1 MKKIIIVIP
10 CRLKSKRLKEKLIRK
25 VNGKEIF
32 LHTYERCCLAIN
44 KKNIYIATDSSRI
57 ITLCKEKG
65 INVVKTSQ
73 KKITGSDRIEELS
86 KKIRAEN
93 YINVQG
99 DEPIID
105 PKNIKKVIQYTKKDN
120 SKVYNCYTEINQS
133 EAKKKSIPK
142 VILNNNE
149 ELIYMSRSIV
159 PFNHTNA
166 KIKYFKQVCI
176 YSYPRRI
183 LNIFN
188 NKKTKIENNEDIE
201 ILRLI
206 ENGISVKMIKVKT
219 NSFAIDTIQDYK
231 KLKKIL
237 K

>member
-1 MKKIIIVIP
+1 MKKFIVVIP

-32 LHTYERCCLAIN
+32 LHTYEKCCLATN
-44 KKNIYIATDSSRI
+44 KKNIYIATDSSQI
-57 ITLCKEKG
+57 FILCKKKG
-65 INVVKTSQ
+65 INVIKTS
-73 KKITGSDRIEELS
+73 KNKITGSDRIKEFS
-86 KKIRAEN
+86 KKIKAEN

-99 DEPIID
+99 DEPIIN
-105 PKNIKKVIQYTKKDN
+105 PKNIKKVIQHTKKDN
-120 SKVYNCYTEINQS
+120 SKVYNCYAEIKQS
-133 EAKKKSIPK
+133 EARKKSIPK

-149 ELIYMSRSIV
+149 ELIYMSRSII
-159 PFNHTNA
+159 PYNHLNS

-176 YSYPRRI
+176 YSYPRTI
-183 LNIFN
+183 LNIFK
-188 NKKTKIENNEDIE
+188 NKKTKIEKNEDIE

-219 NSFAIDTIQDYK
+219 NSFAIDTIQDFR